1 MFRDSACL
9 GFVSPEMLVVYFRS
23 FPSFLIPI
31 KIESIMAESLVS
43 CAVRNEESNNEVA
56 VLFKK

>member
-1 MFRDSACL
+1 
-9 GFVSPEMLVVYFRS
+9 MLVVYFRS